1 MTIDGEVYALS
12 RLLDKKSKDVE
23 ARLGDPGKLRTV
35 ERTMAHVGGEV
46 AANLRNHIA
55 EAKRL
60 ASTGMKLMTGKREAM
75 KARHQAERRDIAAR
89 QKERADRETKARA
102 SRVRGGVKGLW
113 DIMTGRYFRVRKQNE
128 AETVFSGLRD
138 REERHALVSAQL
150 AERGE
155 LQTDIKAA
163 RRGYAERVLRLYQHA
178 AQFQRMRD
186 GRSRDQ
192 APELG
197 R

>member
-1 MTIDGEVYALS
+1 MFLAKGDRRAHVAVTIDGEVYALS

-75 KARHQAERRDIAAR
+75 KARHQAERRDIATDSSR
-89 QKERADRETKARA
+89 PDSVQRA
-102 SRVRGGVKGLW
+102 SR
-113 DIMTGRYFRVRKQNE
+113 TPY
-128 AETVFSGLRD
+128 SG
-138 REERHALVSAQL
+138 
-150 AERGE
+150 
-155 LQTDIKAA
+155 T
-163 RRGYAERVLRLYQHA
+163 
-178 AQFQRMRD
+178 
-186 GRSRDQ
+186 
-192 APELG
+192 
-197 R
+197 